1 MAAIRMTMRIQ
12 LGTGIIPVF
21 GRGPAVVAIET
32 ATKQIVRG
40 CFVLG
45 LGGSSGPIATRWRG
59 EPYVKSVTRLR
70 EYVEVL
76 RRMLD
81 SERIVHEGYVLDRWV
96 PGRAPAAVAAADPR
110 SGAGS
115 VDPRDRRTVARRV
128 PRVHDAR
135 AGKGDRRRGGR
146 RGAGRGA
153 RSRRGRQPRAAGR
166 DYRRAKGHRAV
177 LRAAAAGCIPQF
189 RGIPEFVQPPGL
201 RRADRRV
208 PPPLGGG
215 RAGSGAAELPD
226 ELLDSLRSV
235 AAPTRCRRASTSTA
249 PQTCGRR

>member
-1 MAAIRMTMRIQ
+1 MVAAAIRMTMRIQ

-21 GRGPAVVAIET
+21 GRGSAVVAIET
-32 ATKQIVRG
+32 ATKQIARG

-45 LGGSSGPIATRWRG
+45 LGGSSEPIATRRRG
-59 EPYVKSVTRLR
+59 EPYVRSVTRLR

-96 PGRAPAAVAAADPR
+96 PGRAPAAVAAADPLG
-110 SGAGS
+110 GAGS
-115 VDPRDRRTVARRV
+115 VDPRDRRGAVARRV

-135 AGKGDRRRGGR
+135 AGKGDRRPGG
-146 RGAGRGA
+146 RGAGRGT

-177 LRAAAAGCIPQF
+177 LRAAAAGGIPQF
-189 RGIPEFVQPPGL
+189 RGIPEFVQPRGL

-249 PQTCGRR
+249 P